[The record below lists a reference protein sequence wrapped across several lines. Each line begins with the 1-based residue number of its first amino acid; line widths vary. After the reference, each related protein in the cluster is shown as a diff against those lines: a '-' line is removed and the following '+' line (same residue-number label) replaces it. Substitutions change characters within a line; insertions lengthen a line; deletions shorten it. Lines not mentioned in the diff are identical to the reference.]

1 MKSGATLLLKMVI
14 IGSFCLALQPT
25 GGAQENGNAIVWQKG
40 PAIGKLGEIAQI
52 SVPKGYRFTDK
63 AGTQKLLEL
72 TQNPSS
78 GDELGALVPLPNND
92 DESWFAIFEFD
103 ESGYV
108 KDDEKDNLDADAM
121 LRSIQQGTE
130 ESNKIRETKG
140 WPPFHVTGWSQK
152 PFYALQTHNLT
163 WAILGQSQ
171 EQGKP
176 PDETLNYSTRL
187 LGRHGVM
194 KVELV
199 VSPNLAAQVVP
210 EFNSL
215 LDGFSFTPGQRYAD
229 WRSGDKIAKY
239 GLAALIVGGAGAAA
253 VNTGLFLK
261 FWKLIVAGFV
271 ALTTFLKRILAYIKR
286 LLTGKAGEETPQ
298 HE

>member
-1 MKSGATLLLKMVI
+1 MT
-14 IGSFCLALQPT
+14 
-25 GGAQENGNAIVWQKG
+25 
-40 PAIGKLGEIAQI
+40 
-52 SVPKGYRFTDK
+52 
-63 AGTQKLLEL
+63 
-72 TQNPSS
+72 SS
-78 GDELGALVPLPNND
+78 EHWFPFSTNEND
-92 DESWFAIFEFD
+92 DDSWFAIFEFD

-108 KDDEKDNLDADAM
+108 KDDEKDKLDADAM
-121 LRSIQQGTE
+121 LQSIQKGTE

-152 PFYALQTHNLT
+152 PFYSLETHNLT

-199 VSPNLAAQVVP
+199 VSPNIAAQAVP

-215 LDGFSFTPGQRYAD
+215 LEGFSFTPGQKYAD

-271 ALTTFLKRILAYIKR
+271 ALSTFLKRILAYIKR
-286 LLTGKAGEETPQ
+286 LLTGKAGEEAPQ